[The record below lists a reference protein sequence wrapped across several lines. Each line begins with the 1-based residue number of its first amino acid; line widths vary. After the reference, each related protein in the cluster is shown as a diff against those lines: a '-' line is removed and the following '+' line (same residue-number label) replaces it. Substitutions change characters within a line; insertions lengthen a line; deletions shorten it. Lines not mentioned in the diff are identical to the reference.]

1 MKVPDVLS
9 FTIVVVEKSSKMSFN
24 HFKTEYRRD
33 ITGLSWNVIMY
44 VQKKGN
50 DNWYTNIK
58 LILNLCVKHYFET
71 AIFLNEKSILNV
83 SLLGSFV

>member
-33 ITGLSWNVIMY
+33 ITGLSWNVI
-44 VQKKGN
+44 
-50 DNWYTNIK
+50 
-58 LILNLCVKHYFET
+58 
-71 AIFLNEKSILNV
+71 
-83 SLLGSFV
+83 